1 MRRAALY
8 TVAIAL
14 TGMAGW
20 QTIANAKPAQERQ
33 DRENRQA
40 EQAQP
45 QLPDGFDMKDLS
57 QLDNVRG
64 ELAKVTEYA
73 LTRGDFGK
81 VVAQLAVWNRDRMK
95 DYRNEDYKTLDG
107 VIEQINMD
115 WKQKYGHEFNIKK
128 AENVFNDEFVTVQ
141 GVVTNPNAAAMNFPV
156 PAERG
161 AQLASNRQ
169 RANEQEGQV
178 DQVVAKDL
186 QESKGVALV
195 RFPGGANLS
204 GLIVSMI
211 EEGHGSWY
219 VALPPSQTAEQIHM
233 QLQNELTY
241 FGQNASQWPAD
252 ETTAYRMAAHRVFMA
267 IYNVNPPEMRHET
280 R

>member
-20 QTIANAKPAQERQ
+20 QAIADARPAQQ
-33 DRENRQA
+33 RENAQA
-40 EQAQP
+40 EQQAQP
-45 QLPDGFDMKDLS
+45 QLPDGFQLKDLN
-57 QLDNVRG
+57 QIDNIRK
-64 ELAKVTEYA
+64 ELAKVSEYA

-81 VVAQLAVWNRDRMK
+81 LIGETAVWNRDRMK

-128 AENVFNDEFVTVQ
+128 ADNVFNDQFTIVQ
-141 GVVTNPNAAAMNFPV
+141 GIVTNPNAATMNFPV
-156 PAERG
+156 PAERS
-161 AQLASNRQ
+161 AELASNRQ
-169 RANEQEGQV
+169 RAQQQEGQV
-178 DQVVAKDL
+178 DQVEAKDL

-195 RFPGGANLS
+195 RFPGGSNLPPFTAS
-204 GLIVSMI
+204 LI

-219 VALPPSQTAEQIHM
+219 VALPPSQTAQEIHA

-241 FGQNASQWPAD
+241 VGRSVDQWPAD
-252 ETTAYRMAAHRVFMA
+252 EAMAYRVVAHRVFMA
-267 IYNVNPPEMRHET
+267 LYNVPAPEDRQRT